1 MLNENRAWVMSIL
14 KNSESSKKI
23 DCVIN
28 TVETASRLIVHAI
41 KILDLSVLKVTSG
54 KAVSLISYFCSTYY
68 YSAAGLHPEINR
80 FLILQEKPGKLNS
93 IAISRD
99 INTIALISTYLIL
112 FVSIHFLTIRRIMD
126 LIQKY
131 GKLS

>member
-28 TVETASRLIVHAI
+28 TVETAIRLIVHAI

-54 KAVSLISYFCSTYY
+54 KAVSLISYFCSNVAVHLAQGI
-68 YSAAGLHPEINR
+68 SNN
-80 FLILQEKPGKLNS
+80 KLNAEIFS
-93 IAISRD
+93 KFKNLVIGQAPAIRCNRLVKRLLPFSLR
-99 INTIALISTYLIL
+99 S
-112 FVSIHFLTIRRIMD
+112 D
-126 LIQKY
+126 L
-131 GKLS
+131 